1 MEVARVAAE
10 RGHQVTLFEKSS
22 ELGGQ
27 FLIACQQPDK
37 SKYLSLL
44 KRQVQGIREA
54 GVNVITNISVTP
66 GILLE
71 SRPDIVVLATG
82 ASPKK
87 LPVPGIDRP
96 TVVQGID
103 VIQGKA
109 QVGEKVAVI
118 GGRLIG
124 MEVALDLAR
133 QGKKVSLITD
143 KRLGEN
149 GEPLEENIY
158 RTLRNRLIE
167 NGVQF
172 FTGCPLLEVN
182 EGGVFLD
189 DNGNLLSIQADTVVL
204 AVGFSPVIDLFAE
217 LKLIAPEI
225 HVIGDCKTP
234 RDALEAMHEGAELGR
249 IL

>member
-1 MEVARVAAE
+1 
-10 RGHQVTLFEKSS
+10 
-22 ELGGQ
+22 
-27 FLIACQQPDK
+27 
-37 SKYLSLL
+37 
-44 KRQVQGIREA
+44 
-54 GVNVITNISVTP
+54 
-66 GILLE
+66 
-71 SRPDIVVLATG
+71 
-82 ASPKK
+82 
-87 LPVPGIDRP
+87 
-96 TVVQGID
+96 
-103 VIQGKA
+103 
-109 QVGEKVAVI
+109 
-118 GGRLIG
+118 